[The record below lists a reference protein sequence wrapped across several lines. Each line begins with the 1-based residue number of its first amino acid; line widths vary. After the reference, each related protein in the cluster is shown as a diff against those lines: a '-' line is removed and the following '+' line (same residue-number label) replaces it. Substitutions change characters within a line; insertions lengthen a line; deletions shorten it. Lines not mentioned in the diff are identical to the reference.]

1 MRNSRKILKMSLYDG
16 QIRKSF
22 SGIENILEW
31 LAAGCGK
38 ASSFPEIAVI
48 GKDVRGHVRQESRVS
63 AGFARHRR
71 CAFCAYC
78 SKIPCVSLLDIGN
91 ERCYNKIVIEY
102 GGILPKLQTKHE
114 NQTPIRSSRSAAVHG
129 RHLQTANTS
138 KERHLLWAHSPI
150 S

>member
-31 LAAGCGK
+31 RAAGCGK
-38 ASSFPEIAVI
+38 AGSFPEIAVI
-48 GKDVRGHVRQESRVS
+48 GKDVQDMFVRKAVFRQALHGTGDVL
-63 AGFARHRR
+63 
-71 CAFCAYC
+71 FCAYC

>member
-1 MRNSRKILKMSLYDG
+1 MEKPAAFLKLLSSGRTFGVMFVRKAVF
-16 QIRKSF
+16 RKALH
-22 SGIENILEW
+22 GT
-31 LAAGCGK
+31 G
-38 ASSFPEIAVI
+38 
-48 GKDVRGHVRQESRVS
+48 DVL
-63 AGFARHRR
+63 
-71 CAFCAYC
+71 FCAYC

-114 NQTPIRSSRSAAVHG
+114 NQPPIRSSRSAAVHG